1 MLSALD
7 TQWVTNSNNGLQS
20 HGHPHWRM
28 VQLET
33 AKLLELGCVLPAV
46 NLPHFQMYRWA
57 FVRSQYDWGGNGMSN
72 GLLEVNSQSNS
83 TQQVFIPHVTRIAQL
98 MDLRYVSHSPVSLAS
113 TMSKIRNWR
122 KFIFRSRHNK
132 RAITLSWRVRVS
144 TTSRSCTDF
153 SRLWVCAGRRITCWV
168 IRRRRLKLS
177 WMKSSTFWRMI
188 FWKFCRDQRPPSNNS
203 NCDLNFTWFSFPFV
217 LFYFLNIWNLTEM
230 WRKCYF
236 IYFFLYFMS
245 FRDITQR

>member
-57 FVRSQYDWGGNGMSN
+57 FVRSQYDWGNNGMTN
-72 GLLEVNSQSNS
+72 GETNSLLMSSNS

-98 MDLRYVSHSPVSLAS
+98 MDLRYVTHSPVRIFSFRLESFRSWLLSRIPDPDTTKRASFSLDLPKYQQSPRIVRILFDVECSLAD
-113 TMSKIRNWR
+113 
-122 KFIFRSRHNK
+122 
-132 RAITLSWRVRVS
+132 A
-144 TTSRSCTDF
+144 
-153 SRLWVCAGRRITCWV
+153 
-168 IRRRRLKLS
+168 
-177 WMKSSTFWRMI
+177 
-188 FWKFCRDQRPPSNNS
+188 
-203 NCDLNFTWFSFPFV
+203 
-217 LFYFLNIWNLTEM
+217 
-230 WRKCYF
+230 
-236 IYFFLYFMS
+236 
-245 FRDITQR
+245 

>member
-57 FVRSQYDWGGNGMSN
+57 FVRSQFDWCGIGMTNGG
-72 GLLEVNSQSNS
+72 LETSSHLSSNS

-98 MDLRYVSHSPVSLAS
+98 MDLRYVSHSPVRFSQSLITFGVES
-113 TMSKIRNWR
+113 HRFYFSSRSKHNR
-122 KFIFRSRHNK
+122 KDI
-132 RAITLSWRVRVS
+132 IWSWLARVS
-144 TTSRSCTDF
+144 TTFRSCTDF
-153 SRLWVCAGRRITCWV
+153 SRHWVSAGRLIMSWV
-168 IRRRRLKLS
+168 IQRRKLKLS
-177 WMKSSTFWRMI
+177 WMRSNTFWRMI
-188 FWKFCRDQRPPSNNS
+188 FWNVYPDQRPPSNKLDS
-203 NCDLNFTWFSFPFV
+203 WCKPSVRFRA
-217 LFYFLNIWNLTEM
+217 LFI
-230 WRKCYF
+230 
-236 IYFFLYFMS
+236 
-245 FRDITQR
+245 

>member
-72 GLLEVNSQSNS
+72 GLLETNSQSNS

-98 MDLRYVSHSPVSLAS
+98 MDLRYVSHSPVS
-113 TMSKIRNWR
+113 
-122 KFIFRSRHNK
+122 FE
-132 RAITLSWRVRVS
+132 TLQK
-144 TTSRSCTDF
+144 C
-153 SRLWVCAGRRITCWV
+153 
-168 IRRRRLKLS
+168 
-177 WMKSSTFWRMI
+177 
-188 FWKFCRDQRPPSNNS
+188 
-203 NCDLNFTWFSFPFV
+203 V
-217 LFYFLNIWNLTEM
+217 LV
-230 WRKCYF
+230 KK
-236 IYFFLYFMS
+236 
-245 FRDITQR
+245 